1 MLYERL
7 QSIQEWLM
15 PGTCVLCDAR
25 IPSTQTFCASCD
37 AALPRLVQPCPQC
50 AAPIEGAITNT
61 LRCGAC
67 QKRPPAFA
75 RAFALYGYAPPIDGL
90 IRGLKYHRRLELAR
104 ILGEQLAQ
112 GLASAARGV
121 DLVVPVPL
129 HRARLHERGY
139 NQSLE
144 LARPV
149 AKHLKLSL
157 DFTCL
162 QRTRATVPQAGLT
175 PVERRQNVRGAFV
188 ATPAVNKLRVA
199 IVDDVM
205 TTGHTANAVAQ
216 CLRKAGAKEVQVWV
230 VARA

>member
-1 MLYERL
+1 
-7 QSIQEWLM
+7 M

-25 IPSTQTFCASCD
+25 IPRTQTFCTGCET
-37 AALPRLVQPCPQC
+37 ALPRLAWPCPQC
-50 AAPIEGAITNT
+50 AAPIEGTTTNA

-67 QKRPPAFA
+67 QKRPPAFSKV
-75 RAFALYGYAPPIDGL
+75 FALYGYAPPIDGL
-90 IRGLKYHRRLELAR
+90 IRALKYHRRLELAR

-112 GLASAARGV
+112 GLANALRGI

-144 LARPV
+144 LARPI
-149 AKHLKLSL
+149 AKHLRLPL
-157 DFTCL
+157 DFDCL
-162 QRTRATVPQAGLT
+162 QRTRATAPQAGLT
-175 PVERRQNVRGAFV
+175 PAERRHNVRGAFV
-188 ATPAVNKLRVA
+188 ATPTVNKLKIAV
-199 IVDDVM
+199 VDDVM

-216 CLRKAGAKEVQVWV
+216 CLRKAGAKEVHVWV